1 MLQLCLCA
9 AGCQSLICSSLP
21 VPDCDILRADRS
33 LQWLSPS
40 TVASLWWVLSQRS
53 WTRKPAMT
61 PPPVRQLPT
70 RSPACSV
77 ITGDPWAW
85 GPGRKDGRFGKLL
98 FLELNLKSSHLRVSC
113 YSNPH
118 PYHLTTTN
126 YPFFQFCFKCR
137 QLPEAFPDVF
147 GLIRDLKSPYQDFLS
162 LAFY

>member
-1 MLQLCLCA
+1 M
-9 AGCQSLICSSLP
+9 P
-21 VPDCDILRADRS
+21 VTHLFI
-33 LQWLSPS
+33 SPS
-40 TVASLWWVLSQRS
+40 PRLWYSPGQTGVFNDFPPASSFPMMSTQSKVMNPETSNDASSR
-53 WTRKPAMT
+53 
-61 PPPVRQLPT
+61 VRQLPT
-70 RSPACSV
+70 RSLACSV

-85 GPGRKDGRFGKLL
+85 GPRRKDGRLGRLL

-118 PYHLTTTN
+118 PHPLTSTN
-126 YPFFQFCFKCR
+126 CPFFQFCFKCC